1 MSFIHAKDTLWQHK
15 FEPAVLCDLLQ
26 VLIPLKKIRSAN
38 QSENV
43 NEPAKKYIEVVTD
56 DNFDFWFMGFLRY
69 EKAFTNL
76 QKAIS
81 MANRMQ

>member
-1 MSFIHAKDTLWQHK
+1 MT
-15 FEPAVLCDLLQ
+15 VVCDFLQ
-26 VLIPLKKIRSAN
+26 VLIPLKKIRKAN

-43 NEPAKKYIEVVTD
+43 NDPAKKYIEVVTD

-81 MANRMQ
+81 MANNSMQQFTDISWN